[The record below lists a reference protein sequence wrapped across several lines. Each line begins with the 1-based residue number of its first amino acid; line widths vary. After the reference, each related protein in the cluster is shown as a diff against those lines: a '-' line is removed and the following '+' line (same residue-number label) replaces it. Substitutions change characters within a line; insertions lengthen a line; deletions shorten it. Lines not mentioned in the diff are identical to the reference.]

1 MVEAYYLSYGLPVTT
16 LRPFNTYGP
25 RQLSRAEIPTIISQ
39 ALTQDSIKLG
49 NLSPTRDFNYVLDT
63 VQGFIKIAEHTESV
77 GMLYNIGSGTE
88 ISIGEVVQKVCQL
101 LGLEQV
107 HVIQEIPG
115 TKEGRPKINIMGAQ
129 KYGKLKVLLK
139 ENTQI
144 VLSPGPIIFELRRLL
159 RDYTSKD
166 YLLLSGD
173 PSVIGIACSVVSDIN
188 NGRFNLLKWDRQEQ
202 MYYPLEINLHEKGKI
217 DD

>member
-1 MVEAYYLSYGLPVTT
+1 MFVKKVFMEK
-16 LRPFNTYGP
+16 
-25 RQLSRAEIPTIISQ
+25 E
-39 ALTQDSIKLG
+39 SIV
-49 NLSPTRDFNYVLDT
+49 YVL
-63 VQGFIKIAEHTESV
+63 
-77 GMLYNIGSGTE
+77 
-88 ISIGEVVQKVCQL
+88 
-101 LGLEQV
+101 
-107 HVIQEIPG
+107 QELPG
-115 TKEGRPKINIMGAQ
+115 TSIGRPKYNIIGAQ
-129 KYGKLKVLLK
+129 KFGKLKVLLK

-202 MYYPLEINLHEKGKI
+202 MYYPLEINLYEKGKI

>member
-1 MVEAYYLSYGLPVTT
+1 MFVKKVFMEK
-16 LRPFNTYGP
+16 
-25 RQLSRAEIPTIISQ
+25 E
-39 ALTQDSIKLG
+39 SIV
-49 NLSPTRDFNYVLDT
+49 YVL
-63 VQGFIKIAEHTESV
+63 
-77 GMLYNIGSGTE
+77 
-88 ISIGEVVQKVCQL
+88 
-101 LGLEQV
+101 
-107 HVIQEIPG
+107 QELPG
-115 TKEGRPKINIMGAQ
+115 TSIGRPKYNIIGAQ
-129 KYGKLKVLLK
+129 KFGKLKVLLK

-159 RDYTSKD
+159 RNYTSKD